1 MAASPK
7 LALPVKVTACGPT
20 FISVAVTHGNSG
32 EERVTRRT
40 VPGYSAHRQERHRER
55 KAPGSCSQ
63 HSHSHQQRDVNGCL
77 SLLGSGS
84 CLHSYRVQGSM
95 PRGLC
100 TTTGCVFPCQST
112 IRTVPHRLAHRPSG
126 SRYSTMKAQFLGDS
140 RLASWRFLR
149 SITPASHHNF
159 AIFFWYQVFSS
170 AAHRSHQTL
179 HSSLRQLTPLHPYSS
194 TKGTSQESQR
204 RWYGSRLCT
213 IMTDAHPLLN
223 KLVWSSSSLDQV
235 AKSSTHGT
243 IYHCLLACSCGTQEN
258 SVGLCLKGILKG
270 TKSVAVL
277 WFTWY
282 Y

>member
-55 KAPGSCSQ
+55 KARGSCSQ

-140 RLASWRFLR
+140 RLWQVDVSYE
-149 SITPASHHNF
+149 ASHQR
-159 AIFFWYQVFSS
+159 ATTTLPSFSGT
-170 AAHRSHQTL
+170 RS
-179 HSSLRQLTPLHPYSS
+179 
-194 TKGTSQESQR
+194 SQALLI
-204 RWYGSRLCT
+204 GPTRLCT
-213 IMTDAHPLLN
+213 VHFAN
-223 KLVWSSSSLDQV
+223 
-235 AKSSTHGT
+235 
-243 IYHCLLACSCGTQEN
+243 
-258 SVGLCLKGILKG
+258 
-270 TKSVAVL
+270 
-277 WFTWY
+277 
-282 Y
+282 